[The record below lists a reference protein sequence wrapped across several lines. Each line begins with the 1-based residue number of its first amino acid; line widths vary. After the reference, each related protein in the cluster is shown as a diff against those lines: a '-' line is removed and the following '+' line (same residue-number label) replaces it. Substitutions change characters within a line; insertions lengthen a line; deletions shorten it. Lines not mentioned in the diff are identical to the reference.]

1 MEEEEGSLLLSQSL
15 LQWNSAQF
23 SSSLETLAR
32 GTTAF
37 LDFASQ
43 TSASA
48 EVNYF
53 LDSVCQTLDSL
64 EVKICVVDPNTL
76 NLDPDPGFWSNLDPD
91 PCFCHH
97 F

>member
-37 LDFASQ
+37 LDSASQ

-53 LDSVCQTLDSL
+53 LD
-64 EVKICVVDPNTL
+64 
-76 NLDPDPGFWSNLDPD
+76 
-91 PCFCHH
+91 
-97 F
+97 